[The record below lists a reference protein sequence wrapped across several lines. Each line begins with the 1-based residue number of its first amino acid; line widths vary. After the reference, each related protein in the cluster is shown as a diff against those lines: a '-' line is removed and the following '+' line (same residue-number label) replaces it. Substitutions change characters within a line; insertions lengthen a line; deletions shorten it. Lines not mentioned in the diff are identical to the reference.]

1 VSREQLFAVFFYAA
15 FLFLL
20 YEFYLFIAAFFGPLV
35 WAAILAL
42 AFYPINDW
50 LVRRAGIRRSLAATA
65 LVFVVTVVVVLPA
78 FYLGSVLAGEATRAY
93 HRLQEALQAGG
104 AAPATLEWLRA
115 SSLGGVYDRLMALLT
130 QYSIDPSDLALRA
143 ANWLSQ
149 QIVDQVTS
157 IARNALLSVLSFLLM
172 LVALWFFF
180 RDGEAMAA
188 VLRDLLPME
197 PEHKDIVFERLY
209 TTLTAVVQ
217 SMVVVAATQGVLAGI
232 GYWLIGGLDFSIF
245 LGFVTGMAS
254 FVPLAGPAIIW
265 SSAAIYL
272 LFIGEVGR
280 GIGLAIWGTLVVST
294 ADNWIKPIF
303 IGGRAQLPTSLLLIA
318 LLGGLQV
325 YGFLGVFLG
334 PVILALLLTFVA
346 IYRDLFV
353 ARPLIQPAVPV
364 EPPARER
371 IASV

>member
-149 QIVDQVTS
+149 QIVDQVNS
-157 IARNALLSVLSFLLM
+157 IARNALLSVLSFLSCWSRCGSSSATARRWPRSPRPPPDGARAQGHRLRA
-172 LVALWFFF
+172 ALHDAH
-180 RDGEAMAA
+180 R
-188 VLRDLLPME
+188 
-197 PEHKDIVFERLY
+197 
-209 TTLTAVVQ
+209 VVQ
-217 SMVVVAATQGVLAGI
+217 SMVVVAAPRGCSPGSA
-232 GYWLIGGLDFSIF
+232 
-245 LGFVTGMAS
+245 TG
-254 FVPLAGPAIIW
+254 
-265 SSAAIYL
+265 
-272 LFIGEVGR
+272 
-280 GIGLAIWGTLVVST
+280 
-294 ADNWIKPIF
+294 
-303 IGGRAQLPTSLLLIA
+303 
-318 LLGGLQV
+318 
-325 YGFLGVFLG
+325 
-334 PVILALLLTFVA
+334 
-346 IYRDLFV
+346 
-353 ARPLIQPAVPV
+353 
-364 EPPARER
+364 
-371 IASV
+371 

>member
-1 VSREQLFAVFFYAA
+1 MSREQLFAVFFYAA

-50 LVRRAGIRRSLAATA
+50 LVRRAGIRRSLAATT

-188 VLRDLLPME
+188 ALRDLLPME
-197 PEHKDIVFERLY
+197 PEHKDIVFARLY

-217 SMVVVAATQGVLAGI
+217 SMVVVAASQGVFAGI

-353 ARPLIQPAVPV
+353 APPLIQPAVPV

-371 IASV
+371 IASA